1 MRVYEDHADQLV
13 EKYDVQ
19 SGYWW
24 VELGGDWDDIIK
36 SAEDIRYE
44 LYRCVYGVWDHIK
57 NGGNHGA
64 ENYELIWVGNVAGSR
79 ESRRLVGLSTLTEQ
93 DILGIIFLK
102 TVSLMA
108 AGLWMSTRR
117 EVLRQR

>member
-1 MRVYEDHADQLV
+1 MVVYHDAEDVVVLNKNESYEDHADQLV

-57 NGGNHGA
+57 KR
-64 ENYELIWVGNVAGSR
+64 WKSR
-79 ESRRLVGLSTLTEQ
+79 SGKL
-93 DILGIIFLK
+93 
-102 TVSLMA
+102 
-108 AGLWMSTRR
+108 
-117 EVLRQR
+117 